1 MKAVFSFNRKG
12 KEKIKEVR
20 KKDEEVRIMARQIF

>member
-1 MKAVFSFNRKG
+1 VEGDSG

-20 KKDEEVRIMARQIF
+20 KEEMIDAAGSGRR